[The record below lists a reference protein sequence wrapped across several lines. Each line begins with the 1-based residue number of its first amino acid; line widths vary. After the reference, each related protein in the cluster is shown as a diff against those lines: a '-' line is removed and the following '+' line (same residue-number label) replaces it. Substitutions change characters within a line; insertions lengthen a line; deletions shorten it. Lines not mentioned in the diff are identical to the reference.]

1 MKKLIFAT
9 VIAAVIPLAL
19 AVAEDQPKDKIK
31 KESGGTKAKPSESM
45 SLNYEQIKYGPTV
58 PAGKKYVIFNA
69 QGKKI
74 ADFKAGQK
82 SSVTKDCAQT
92 PCPPSF
98 GKDTVCWKC
107 VERIKPAT
115 NSKIDKDDLKSWR
128 VNHGTG
134 N

>member
-1 MKKLIFAT
+1 MKKLIFAA
-9 VIAAVIPLAL
+9 VLAAFIPLV

-31 KESGGTKAKPSESM
+31 KQSDGTKDKPYESL
-45 SLNYEQIKYGPTV
+45 SLPYTKINYASTV

-82 SSVTKDCAQT
+82 SSVTKDCTQT

-107 VERIKPAT
+107 AEPIRSPKKAQP
-115 NSKIDKDDLKSWR
+115 
-128 VNHGTG
+128 
-134 N
+134 

>member
-1 MKKLIFAT
+1 M
-9 VIAAVIPLAL
+9 AAVIPLVL

-31 KESGGTKAKPSESM
+31 KQSGGTKDKPYESL
-45 SLNYEQIKYGPTV
+45 SLPYTKINYPTTV

-69 QGKKI
+69 QGNKI

-82 SSVTKDCAQT
+82 SSVTKDCAQM

-107 VERIKPAT
+107 VEKIKSPKNPKTDA
-115 NSKIDKDDLKSWR
+115 NGDLKPWR
-128 VNHGTG
+128 ANHGTG